1 MHGAW
6 RTRGT
11 WRALRW
17 WWALLPWTLVRVAL
31 QQLPQTAGLAFGLTL
46 LFTSGV
52 TVHGLI
58 LGVTGLVFIITRHFV
73 LGYVGLRRNERQ
85 SVSEGEF
92 TGFFL
97 LVHAVFMCS
106 VSRASK
112 RAILACGLGVCLGVC
127 PHSDFLPLCFHSR
140 LRAGALRVPE
150 CHNNHKTW
158 NFSVGIFF
166 VTPCV
171 WRNSCKSLF
180 RSP

>member
-11 WRALRW
+11 WGALRW

-97 LVHAVFMCS
+97 LVHAVQS
-106 VSRASK
+106 LEHLSK
-112 RAILACGLGVCLGVC
+112 PLLPVDLG
-127 PHSDFLPLCFHSR
+127 
-140 LRAGALRVPE
+140 
-150 CHNNHKTW
+150 
-158 NFSVGIFF
+158 
-166 VTPCV
+166 CV
-171 WRNSCKSLF
+171 WVSALTLISSLSASILDSEQVLSGSRNVTTTIRLGISVLVF
-180 RSP
+180 FL